1 MNNKTILKLMENNYD
16 DFSEMAQDARRALER
31 ERDKLMERAGMLEA
45 YLRVLDGIDE
55 VLAEKKRLED
65 KVEDLQHQLDEEK
78 DRNQTLEMRLSE
90 LSKLSAG
97 VARKSS
103 QEELLKALRA
113 FVNKSKQKRI
123 EKRTAVKEMVMEL
136 AVANGIVFPED
147 LAATIESLDDEQP
160 DPKVVHV
167 AGNYNDIHD
176 NDRVDMNE
184 KPKKDNGRK

>member
-16 DFSEMAQDARRALER
+16 DFCEMAQDARRALER

>member
-45 YLRVLDGIDE
+45 YLRVLDEIDE

-176 NDRVDMNE
+176 NDRVDMNQ

>member
-45 YLRVLDGIDE
+45 YLRVLDEIDE